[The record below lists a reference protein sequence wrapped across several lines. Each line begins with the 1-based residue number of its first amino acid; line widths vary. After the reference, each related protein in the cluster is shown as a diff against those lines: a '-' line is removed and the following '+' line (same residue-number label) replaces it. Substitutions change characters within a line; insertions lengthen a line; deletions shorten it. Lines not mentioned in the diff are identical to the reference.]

1 MSEEHDNNM
10 KIQNSE
16 ERKNTDSFNRV
27 IYDDVFPHSL
37 FFCFFLNIV
46 LIMAFIQFVC
56 VLIKDMLL
64 SSDVVL
70 VNFIFNSGRLFC

>member
-37 FFCFFLNIV
+37 FFCFFFKHCFNHGIYTICVCFDQRHAPV
-46 LIMAFIQFVC
+46 L
-56 VLIKDMLL
+56 
-64 SSDVVL
+64 
-70 VNFIFNSGRLFC
+70 